1 MFISKLSIQSMLNQ
15 ITSQKDFSDVGH
27 DGDNLAIE
35 LVQELSDYIKE
46 GPDNLFVP
54 DAIIPYLGNSLI
66 KDIVRGQNRP
76 LIYLCSDCKYPKWAM
91 TIEEAKEYYQDE
103 RWKEYMTSDGF
114 IDMSGACPKCGD

>member
-15 ITSQKDFSDVGH
+15 ITSQKDFSDMGH
-27 DGDNLAIE
+27 DGDNLAID

-46 GPDNLFVP
+46 GPDNLFIP
-54 DAIIPYLGNSLI
+54 DAVLPYIKISLI
-66 KDIVRGQNRP
+66 GDIVRGLNRP

-91 TIEEAKEYYQDE
+91 TMEEAKEYYQDE
-103 RWKEYMTSDGF
+103 HWKEYIRDDGF